1 MSTSVTNRTPNAPT
15 SRFINYAPPKLA
27 SRVTHS
33 RTAST
38 SNAISNTANTTST
51 TLAAAAGGAAGAG
64 GATTGTMTAA
74 PIGTK
79 RRSHLHSFGGLIRGD
94 TPRFNLEGLD
104 RLTNKRERS
113 LVDEDDQDAVLVV
126 EPPTTRAAT
135 GTSSLTTMTTATTTT
150 RGGSASATHAQAP
163 PPRKR
168 RVLVDTTQQD
178 GVVDLTHTS
187 MTPAESLASAK
198 ARWEAEE
205 DAAYRTIFG
214 LDDNP
219 LVSEDENGNLVLS
232 RLKGRPSTRPGT
244 TTASTTTTTGTGTTT
259 TTSTTTAAT
268 TVLTSSKRSRNAC
281 RQTIEEINCDYEIAF
296 NPTGPIAMK
305 AAEDARKLATAT
317 AAKTTQVG
325 GGGGATKD
333 HKKSMRQERAEKHD
347 KLVQESAT
355 WRSKYKK
362 AFPSFV
368 FYFDALDVSTE
379 LHLIRQ
385 VERLGASVDNFFSK
399 KVTHV
404 VTSRP
409 VPSTNNKENSP
420 SVTAASKSAS
430 AAAHATNNPG
440 PVSMQHDSTAGPLRT
455 KKLAASNK
463 SPTTYAL
470 PNGQKLR
477 PFGEGLDKN
486 PFIDSQ
492 DILCKAVDFKLKIWH
507 LDKIHLILTRIN
519 SHSPSKNSAETT
531 RPAAGTQGLSLPSL
545 LRDEQLYGT
554 RERDPFVPRSD
565 MYYFGPKSVYLLVED
580 STGEHRPI
588 VTKEY
593 ERPRRHEDPAWP
605 VLWGGVEGRG
615 GFYHFEGEIKYERR
629 KPPAPKLDPSTT
641 SRNGKS
647 LKAIQAMGA
656 TGGHAVAANRA
667 VGVAGGNAGS
677 APNLRRS
684 LSLQAMTRGGK
695 TGLVGADSR
704 GASGTSKE
712 PEYLAASGNSQIITS
727 TTATSTRSGAPVG
740 RLGHGVVDK
749 RLAVLSQRTVTSL
762 GGNST
767 SGARPAPAEFSATG
781 SSRHLAIPG
790 AALGGNL
797 QGKLKRSAS
806 VDAGLNARMPPP
818 RDEPKKPGYCE
829 NCRMKYE
836 DFKDH
841 VVASKHR
848 RFAQNPKNWYELDNL
863 LSLISRPL
871 AVQSSEDEDE
881 EMEEDEWDESD
892 ADAQFESSQP
902 SSAED
907 FLDGVGDD
915 SGFHEGVGSDSCASD
930 QED

>member
-1 MSTSVTNRTPNAPT
+1 MSTSITNRTPVAPT
-15 SRFINYAPPKLA
+15 SRFINYPPPKPT
-27 SRVTHS
+27 SRVNHT
-33 RTAST
+33 RTASMT
-38 SNAISNTANTTST
+38 NATTTTTST
-51 TLAAAAGGAAGAG
+51 STTTAAAGAG
-64 GATTGTMTAA
+64 GGLGAAA
-74 PIGTK
+74 PAAPVATK
-79 RRSHLHSFGGLIRGD
+79 RRSHQHSFGGLIRGD

-104 RLTNKRERS
+104 RLTNKRERR
-113 LVDEDDQDAVLVV
+113 LIDDDNQDAVLVV
-126 EPPTTRAAT
+126 EPPARGGAG
-135 GTSSLTTMTTATTTT
+135 GTSSMTTTTTAMTATTTT
-150 RGGSASATHAQAP
+150 TTSTRAGSVSQAQAP

-168 RVLVDTTQQD
+168 RVLIDTTQD
-178 GVVDLTHTS
+178 GIVDLTNTS
-187 MTPAESLASAK
+187 TTPAESIASAK
-198 ARWEAEE
+198 AREE
-205 DAAYRTIFG
+205 VEEEAAYRTIFG
-214 LDDNP
+214 PDCKALM
-219 LVSEDENGNLVLS
+219 SEDEFGNPILACM
-232 RLKGRPSTRPGT
+232 KGRTSTRPSMMTT
-244 TTASTTTTTGTGTTT
+244 TTAATAGTGTTT
-259 TTSTTTAAT
+259 SAT
-268 TVLTSSKRSRNAC
+268 TVATASTSSKRSRA
-281 RQTIEEINCDYEIAF
+281 RKVQTIEEIDRDCEIMF

-305 AAEDARKLATAT
+305 AAEDARKLAAAAAPTAT
-317 AAKTTQVG
+317 KTTQG
-325 GGGGATKD
+325 GEATKEQ
-333 HKKSMRQERAEKHD
+333 KKSTRQERAEKHD

-430 AAAHATNNPG
+430 AAAHANNLASA
-440 PVSMQHDSTAGPLRT
+440 SMQYDSTAGPSRA
-455 KKLAASNK
+455 KKMTASTK

-470 PNGQKLR
+470 PNGQRLR

-519 SHSPSKNSAETT
+519 SYSPSKNPAETT
-531 RPAAGTQGLSLPSL
+531 RTAAGGGVQGLSLPSL

-554 RERDPFVPRSD
+554 RERDPFVPRAD

-605 VLWGGVEGRG
+605 VLWGGIEGRG
-615 GFYHFEGEIKYERR
+615 GFYHYEGEIKYERR
-629 KPPAPKLDPSTT
+629 IPPAPKAAASIPSK
-641 SRNGKS
+641 NGKS
-647 LKAIQAMGA
+647 LKAMQAMGA

-667 VGVAGGNAGS
+667 VGATCGNGGS

-695 TGLVGADSR
+695 TGLGGANSR
-704 GASGTSKE
+704 GASDTSKE

-762 GGNST
+762 GGGST
-767 SGARPAPAEFSATG
+767 SGARPAAAQPSTTG
-781 SSRHLAIPG
+781 SSRHLSVPG
-790 AALGGNL
+790 AGLGGQ
-797 QGKLKRSAS
+797 QGKLKRSVS
-806 VDAGLNARMPPP
+806 VDAGLNARIPPP

-829 NCRMKYE
+829 NCRMKYD

-841 VVASKHR
+841 IVSSKHR

-863 LSLISRPL
+863 LCLISRPL
-871 AVQSSEDEDE
+871 AVQSSEEGDED
-881 EMEEDEWDESD
+881 MEDDAWDESD
-892 ADAQFESSQP
+892 ADAQLESSQP
-902 SSAED
+902 SSSEE
-907 FLDGVGDD
+907 FLAGVGDD

-930 QED
+930 EEEE